1 MRQIIMT
8 VVLVAMACG
17 TAFGQWRKGVH
28 LGVGHSDTSTEIKHK
43 GAVSLT
49 AGVLVEYQFHTGIV
63 LRGELNYVNKGLSIQ
78 NRRENTVYRGLE
90 SYDFRLYYLELP
102 LSVGYAFEMTD
113 GVRVTPRIG
122 MYVGYALGGAGQAI
136 PQNPLPDYAP
146 GSGGNRPDFG
156 LQDALLQKHPYVFG
170 SSPRQDI
177 GGVAGID
184 GDISKRLRLSFDVGH
199 SLFYPL
205 SSYFEKND
213 KFYFRNITFSIAY
226 LF

>member
-17 TAFGQWRKGVH
+17 TVFGQWRKGVH
-28 LGVGHSDTSTEIKHK
+28 LGVGHSDTPSGIKHK
-43 GAVSLT
+43 GAVSLS
-49 AGVLVEYQFHTGIV
+49 AGVLAEYQFRTGIV
-63 LRGELNYVNKGLSIQ
+63 LHGELNYVNKGLSIQ
-78 NRRENTVYRGLE
+78 NRRENTAYRGLE
-90 SYDFRLYYLELP
+90 SYDFRLHYLELP

-122 MYVGYALGGAGQAI
+122 VYVGYALGGVGQAI
-136 PQNPLPDYAP
+136 PQDPMPDYAP
-146 GSGGNRPDFG
+146 GPGGNRPGFV
-156 LQDALLQKHPYVFG
+156 LQDALLQSHPYDFG

-184 GDISKRLRLSFDVGH
+184 GDISKRLRLSLDVGH
-199 SLFYPL
+199 SVFYPL
-205 SSYFEKND
+205 SSYFKKQD
-213 KFYFRNITFSIAY
+213 KFYFSNITFSLAY